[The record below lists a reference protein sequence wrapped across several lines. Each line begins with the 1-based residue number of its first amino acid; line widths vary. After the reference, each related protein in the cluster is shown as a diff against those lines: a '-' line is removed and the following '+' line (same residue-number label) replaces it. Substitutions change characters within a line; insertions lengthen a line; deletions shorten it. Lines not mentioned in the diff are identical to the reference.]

1 MGNEASLEG
10 GELGPPSGLP
20 EGLAPDGKG
29 GFVRV
34 SDGTPVNLGELSE
47 EERRRLSAAVS
58 RAQGRQ
64 PGAPARRQEKLIN
77 SDTAANACMNGWMRQ
92 AVGMCVVNVCSITW
106 MERVHAHFQSFYKP
120 P

>member
-10 GELGPPSGLP
+10 GEGTPSGLP

-34 SDGTPVNLGELSE
+34 PEGTPVNLGELSE
-47 EERRRLSAAVS
+47 EQRRHLAAAVS

-64 PGAPARRQEKLIN
+64 PGGAAAARRQGNHPSIYIPFTFFFPLTYRHRHAWMCDVN
-77 SDTAANACMNGWMRQ
+77 SEQFTPIFVKHLAA
-92 AVGMCVVNVCSITW
+92 
-106 MERVHAHFQSFYKP
+106 
-120 P
+120 

>member
-10 GELGPPSGLP
+10 GEGTPSGLP

-34 SDGTPVNLGELSE
+34 PGGAPVDLSELSQE
-47 EERRRLSAAVS
+47 QRRHLAAAVS

-64 PGAPARRQEKLIN
+64 PGGAAAARRQGEHPETSIPFTFP
-77 SDTAANACMNGWMRQ
+77 SVTHRHRRRG
-92 AVGMCVVNVCSITW
+92 CVT
-106 MERVHAHFQSFYKP
+106 
-120 P
+120 